1 MDTVIKLKKR
11 FGQNIKELRLFNK
24 WTQEQLAEKV
34 ACDRQTIS
42 ATECG
47 RSFPSIEIID
57 SLSKVFDVDASV
69 LFKEKIS
76 VITKKHI
83 DYSDKIRQLLPSFS
97 EQKLEEIYKMLLI
110 MEE

>member
-1 MDTVIKLKKR
+1 MDNVVTLRKR
-11 FGQNIKELRLFNK
+11 FGQNIKELRLFNE

-34 ACDRQTIS
+34 GCDRQTIS

-47 RSFPSIEIID
+47 RSFPSVEIIAA
-57 SLSKVFDVDASV
+57 LCKVFNVDSSV

-83 DYSDKIRQLLPSFS
+83 DYSDKIKQLLPSFN
-97 EQKLEEIYKMLLI
+97 EQKLEEIYKILLI